1 MNRFYQTLV
10 ALPLVSAVL
19 SSPSLLAQDK
29 PANSASPAAAA
40 PAAST
45 PAPAASSPAKS
56 TPAKST
62 RAENEPKAPELFGME
77 IPLLD
82 PASDTVSYTGGM
94 FDVGNNAVV
103 RARFE
108 KYLQQ
113 NPHTSADAR
122 AYRKKMEELLEI
134 TQRNARTGASV
145 GGENM
150 VQIGRALYE
159 MDSYPPDGGQS
170 GALASAMASAL
181 SVQFANRRR
190 DRENDKLQREINKLV
205 TDTNRLVNYN
215 TNRGGR
221 MPSASGKG
229 NSKNT
234 GSKGSG
240 QVSGGDARSVHS
252 VRISHNTKTIG
263 AKEATQVKNDAEST
277 AALALAK
284 VNYQSMLCALLLSR
298 RYDHALIGANSYR
311 HIFRDGDTTLKLDKE
326 SKAAQLF
333 NNATGMP
340 PTVGSIATAAS
351 TARREVDQH
360 MEAVANLLK
369 VNKLADATQHLI
381 EAVAVGEYML
391 SVSSFPAES
400 RRRIAEYWGL
410 RRRVLTSLNA
420 RDYGTAEEIAG
431 KMKTLD
437 ADFDD
442 SMIMSYCAARKQQ
455 SDLAVR
461 NALKALQAGNEE
473 EFTRQITEAG
483 AIWPRNPRLEE
494 GRSHLEKFD
503 SYDPVKEEFR
513 TLVSRKEFR
522 TIFNEQSRFEVVAV
536 DPELKEQYREVI
548 TLISTIDGMLQ
559 QLEVAATQDR
569 TMGPCMAY
577 EMLTEKRD
585 ADERYASDP
594 QFSDALNNYALAAH
608 DFVQALSLAEDCE
621 KRGELGS
628 ALACFYRA
636 QSLYP
641 GSGLARAGVERLTQI
656 ILKAKF

>member
-1 MNRFYQTLV
+1 M
-10 ALPLVSAVL
+10 PLLSVL
-19 SSPSLLAQDK
+19 LTAQLGLAQEK
-29 PANSASPAAAA
+29 APTPA
-40 PAAST
+40 PAPAPT
-45 PAPAASSPAKS
+45 PAPAATNAGPQA
-56 TPAKST
+56 PAKST
-62 RAENEPKAPELFGME
+62 RAENEPKAPELFGVE

-82 PASDTVSYTGGM
+82 PASDTLSYNGGL

-113 NPHTSADAR
+113 NPDESKDAR
-122 AYRKKMEELLEI
+122 AYRAKMEELLDI
-134 TQRNARTGASV
+134 TQRNARSSSPV
-145 GGENM
+145 GGANM
-150 VQIGRALYE
+150 VLIGRGLYE
-159 MDSYPPDGGQS
+159 MDSYPPDGGQA

-181 SVQFANRRR
+181 QVQFANQKR
-190 DRENDKLQREINKLV
+190 DRENDKLQREINQLV

-215 TNRGGR
+215 TGRGGR
-221 MPSASGKG
+221 MPSASGRG

-234 GSKGSG
+234 GSKSSG
-240 QVSGGDARSVHS
+240 QVSGGNVSNVHS
-252 VRISHNTKTIG
+252 VRISHNTKTIAG
-263 AKEATQVKNDAEST
+263 KEATQMKNDAESST
-277 AALALAK
+277 ALALAK
-284 VNYQSMLCALLLSR
+284 VNYQSMLAALLLSR

-311 HIFRDGDTTLKLDKE
+311 HIFRDGDTALKLDKE

-369 VNKLADATQHLI
+369 ANKLSDATQHLI
-381 EAVAVGEYML
+381 EAVAVGEYMI

-420 RDYGTAEEIAG
+420 RDYGTTEEIAR
-431 KMKTLD
+431 KMKSLD

-442 SMIMSYCAARKQQ
+442 AMIMSYCAARKQQ

-494 GRSHLEKFD
+494 GRAHLQKFD

-536 DPELKEQYREVI
+536 DPELKEQYRDII
-548 TLISTIDGMLQ
+548 TLISTIDGLLN
-559 QLEVAATQDR
+559 QLEVAAQQDR
-569 TMGPCMAY
+569 VMGPCMAY
-577 EMLTEKRD
+577 EMLLEKRE

-594 QFSDALNNYALAAH
+594 LFSEALNRYALAAH
-608 DFVQALSLAEDCE
+608 DFVDALNLATDCE
-621 KRGELGS
+621 KRDELGS
-628 ALACFYRA
+628 ALANYYRA
-636 QSLYP
+636 QCIYP
-641 GSGLARAGVERLTQI
+641 GSRLAREGVERLTRV
-656 ILKAKF
+656 ILEAEF

>member
-1 MNRFYQTLV
+1 M
-10 ALPLVSAVL
+10 PLLSVL
-19 SSPSLLAQDK
+19 LTAQPGLAQEK
-29 PANSASPAAAA
+29 APTPA
-40 PAAST
+40 PAPAPT
-45 PAPAASSPAKS
+45 PAPAATNAGPQA
-56 TPAKST
+56 PAKST
-62 RAENEPKAPELFGME
+62 RAENEPKAPELFGVE

-82 PASDTVSYTGGM
+82 PASDTLSYNGGL

-113 NPHTSADAR
+113 NPDESKEAR
-122 AYRKKMEELLEI
+122 AYRAKMEELLDI
-134 TQRNARTGASV
+134 TQRNARSSSPV
-145 GGENM
+145 GGANM
-150 VQIGRALYE
+150 VLIGRGLYE
-159 MDSYPPDGGQS
+159 MDSYPPDGGQA

-181 SVQFANRRR
+181 QVQFANQKR
-190 DRENDKLQREINKLV
+190 DRENDKLQREINQLV

-215 TNRGGR
+215 TGRGGR
-221 MPSASGKG
+221 MPSASGRG

-234 GSKGSG
+234 GSKSSG
-240 QVSGGDARSVHS
+240 QVSGGNVRNVHS
-252 VRISHNTKTIG
+252 VRISHNTKTIAG
-263 AKEATQVKNDAEST
+263 KEATQMKNDAESST
-277 AALALAK
+277 ALALAK
-284 VNYQSMLCALLLSR
+284 VNYQSMLAALLLSR

-311 HIFRDGDTTLKLDKE
+311 HIFRDGDTALKLDKE

-369 VNKLADATQHLI
+369 ANKLSDATQHLI
-381 EAVAVGEYML
+381 EAVAVGEYMI

-420 RDYGTAEEIAG
+420 RDYGTTEEIAR
-431 KMKTLD
+431 KMKSLD

-442 SMIMSYCAARKQQ
+442 AMIMSYCAARKQQ

-494 GRSHLEKFD
+494 GRAHLQKFD

-536 DPELKEQYREVI
+536 DPELKEQYRDII
-548 TLISTIDGMLQ
+548 TLISTIDGLLN
-559 QLEVAATQDR
+559 QLEVAAQQDR
-569 TMGPCMAY
+569 VMGPCMAY
-577 EMLTEKRD
+577 EMLLEKRE

-594 QFSDALNNYALAAH
+594 LFSEALNRYALAAH
-608 DFVQALSLAEDCE
+608 DFVDALNLATDCE
-621 KRGELGS
+621 KRDELGS
-628 ALACFYRA
+628 ALANYYRA
-636 QSLYP
+636 QCIYP
-641 GSGLARAGVERLTQI
+641 GSRLAREGVERLTRV
-656 ILKAKF
+656 ILEAEF